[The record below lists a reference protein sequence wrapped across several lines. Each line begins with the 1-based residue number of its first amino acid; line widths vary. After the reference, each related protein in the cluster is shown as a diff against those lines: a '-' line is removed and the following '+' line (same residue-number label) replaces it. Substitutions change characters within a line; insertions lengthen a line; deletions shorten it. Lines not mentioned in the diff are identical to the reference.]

1 MGIGGVVGESLL
13 DGMWNWWGSGQVV
26 ANSAETMFVRNVVH
40 SDLMA
45 VLVDIGV
52 VALLRHRLVF
62 LARVLHDAMGALF
75 DSVAALVLVLEVSV
89 LVHLR
94 LGLQDRDVLVEVV
107 LVGVVIG
114 RNSGNQNGTD
124 GNELKD
130 GKKRKTTCGK

>member
-1 MGIGGVVGESLL
+1 MGISRVVGESLL

-26 ANSAETMFVRNVVH
+26 AHSAETMFVRNVVY

-45 VLVDIGV
+45 VLVDVGV

-62 LARVLHDAMGALF
+62 LAGVLHDAVGALF
-75 DSVAALVLVLEVSV
+75 DSIAALVLVLEVSV
-89 LVHLR
+89 LVHLC
-94 LGLQDRDVLVEVV
+94 LGLQDRDVLMVVV

-130 GKKRKTTCGK
+130 GERAKKSSGK